1 MNSQLSRL
9 ISRILPPLTLFEWG
23 GLLTYFCLSHRISA
37 FLHPVF
43 RPLVLVAGVLLL
55 LSAGCVAWFG
65 GSAGAFDCTCSQA
78 RSISSPWRSLLVFA
92 ILTLPIAG
100 AAALSPDTFSNAFIE
115 SRGLAF
121 SPRGALPGPE
131 ASQKT
136 AAAFVPIPASQQPRS
151 VSMLDLMLAAQDDW
165 CQKDFMDRP
174 LEIIGRYY
182 PDNPHYFGLISTLIT
197 CCAVDAQTLAIR
209 VDTQSAPDLEKLAW
223 VRVVGTVRF
232 DQSDGSTV
240 PILTAASVTPINSPA
255 DPYIYRPTGPT
266 RQARPAHH

>member
-1 MNSQLSRL
+1 MNSKLSRL

-65 GSAGAFDCTCSQA
+65 GSAGAFDCGCSQA
-78 RSISSPWRSLLVFA
+78 QIASSPWRSLLVFA
-92 ILTLPIAG
+92 ILILPIAG

-115 SRGLAF
+115 SRSLAAI
-121 SPRGALPGPE
+121 PGAA
-131 ASQKT
+131 ASQKF

-151 VSMLDLMLAAQDDW
+151 VSMLDLMLAAQDEW
-165 CQKDFMDRP
+165 CQKDFTDRP
-174 LEIIGRYY
+174 LQLIGRYC
-182 PDNPHYFGLISTLIT
+182 PDNPHYFGLITTLIT

-209 VDTQSAPDLEKLAW
+209 VDTRSAPDLDKLAW

-232 DQSDGSTV
+232 DQSDGATV
-240 PILTAASVTPINSPA
+240 PILTAASVTPIDSPA
-255 DPYIYRPTGPT
+255 DPYLYRPTGTT
-266 RQARPAHH
+266 RHDRPAHH